1 MLSSLFIR
9 NIATA
14 KEINIDFKEGLSVI
28 TGETG
33 AGKSVIVESIG
44 AVFGNKLSRDFI
56 REGESSA
63 VVSAL
68 FTDLDDSLI
77 AEISGLGIFISDGD
91 NSLSIQREFTS
102 EGKTSNRIN
111 GKSVSQTLLR
121 ETTKFLLNIHNQY
134 DSQILLHSENHIE
147 LLDNYSELNN
157 LLADY
162 AESYDKMTSLKS
174 EINGFKG
181 DDSEKQRAKE
191 LIAYQINDIDK
202 AKLRENEEEKLIELK
217 KYIQNMEKIAQNIAV
232 ITDALTDSDE
242 GYSAVAQIQRAV
254 AAISSIGDFI
264 PDAVKI
270 TEKLERM
277 ESEIFDISERVRDAV
292 TIDEDNPTAK
302 LDKIERR
309 LEQISKLKRK
319 YGSTVAEIT
328 AYRQKL
334 AADLDNIVFA
344 GEKLE
349 KLQEEYDKV
358 KTEAEKKANVLHE
371 ARKKSKTRL
380 EKRIMDELSYLDMK
394 NVIFEID
401 IQKRVETDGGVSY
414 TPRGCDRVEFLIA
427 TNTGD
432 TPKSLGKIV
441 SGGELSRIM
450 LALKSVFAVKDNVKT
465 IIFDEIDTGISGKTA
480 YKIGEK
486 LRDIAEVMQVIS
498 VTHSAQIA
506 SLADV
511 HYQIKKTTSE
521 GRAVSNVKILNRDE
535 RIKEVARIMGGVTI
549 SETLLA
555 TAAEM
560 ISSSERNLASVEGN
574 ISGRKGE

>member
-1 MLSSLFIR
+1 MR

-33 AGKSVIVESIG
+33 AGKSIIVESIG

-68 FTDLDDSLI
+68 FTDLDDNLI

-102 EGKTSNRIN
+102 EGKTFNRIN

-162 AESYDKMTSLKS
+162 TESYEKMTSLKS
-174 EINGFKG
+174 EINSFKG

-202 AKLRENEEEKLIELK
+202 AKLRENEEDKLIELK
-217 KYIQNMEKIAQNIAV
+217 KYIQNMEKIAQNVADV
-232 ITDALTDSDE
+232 TDALTDSDE
-242 GYSAVAQIQRAV
+242 GYSAVAQIQRSV
-254 AAISSIGDFI
+254 AAVGAIGDFI
-264 PDAVKI
+264 TDSEKI

-277 ESEIFDISERVRDAV
+277 KSEIFDISERIRDSL
-292 TIDEDNPTAK
+292 TMDEENPTAK

-349 KLQEEYDKV
+349 KLQEEYAKV
-358 KTEAEKKANVLHE
+358 KAEAEKKAGVLHE
-371 ARKKSKTRL
+371 ARIKSKTRL
-380 EKRIMDELSYLDMK
+380 EKRIMDELAYLEMK

-401 IQKRVETDGGVSY
+401 IQKRVEADGGVSY
-414 TPRGCDRVEFLIA
+414 NPRGFDKVDFLIA

-486 LRDIAEVMQVIS
+486 LRAIAEFMQVIS

-506 SLADV
+506 SLADI
-511 HYQIKKTTSE
+511 HYLIKKTTSE
-521 GRAVSNVKILNRDE
+521 GRAVSNVKVLNRDE
-535 RIKEVARIMGGVTI
+535 RVKEVARIMGGVKI

-560 ISSSERNLASVEGN
+560 IGGGL
-574 ISGRKGE
+574 GE